1 MGGGRINALHQLIS
15 PLDQVYVSL
24 DLETTGLDSDR
35 DTILEIGAVRFRGDE
50 VLETF
55 ETFVNPGRTIPD
67 HIQRLTGIQPRQ
79 VERAPAFPVISA
91 DFAEFLGPHPVVGH
105 NIQFDLRFLSSHG
118 LTVANAAYD
127 TMDLATV
134 FLPSSRR
141 YTLKHLAEHFGVALR
156 NHRALDDAIG
166 CMEIFVR
173 LLRLA
178 ARQDGGL
185 LAYMSEIARRS
196 TWQLHPALSGLAAA
210 HSTSP
215 ASVGPNGLNLDLL
228 AHRVEAPER
237 RRPTDDLDHLGA
249 EQIHGMLGPKGLF
262 SGAFTG
268 FEHRPEQ
275 EEMLD
280 NVADAIFNQRHL
292 VVEGGTGV
300 GKSLAYLLP
309 AALFAVSRGQR
320 VVISTNTINLQEQ
333 LITKDIPAL
342 KQVLEGSGLLEPDA
356 LKVAPLKGKA
366 NYLCLR
372 RWQQLARSEPLTV
385 DDAKILSKTAVWLQD
400 TATGDRGEI
409 NLNGREASTWHHVSA
424 GQKGFCMDMRDGSPC
439 FLRAARQ
446 RAEQAHIIVVN
457 HALLMSDMVFEGL
470 IPEYSTV
477 IIDEAH
483 HLEDAAT
490 NQFGFEIQ
498 QGELDRVWEPA
509 GRLSQGVRRALANR
523 ELESVVVDT
532 GQPVAAA
539 VEAETPRL
547 WETWGLL
554 FAAIEALHASQRRSR
569 GQGDQNQL
577 LITAELRGTPAWSQ
591 LRLAWENMHA
601 RLGQAA
607 VAVRNM
613 RSFLDGNRLPAAVDQ
628 QALVLEAASLADGL
642 EELSTRLSTVLDQPS
657 DATPVPGPGGGALPA
672 TPVPGPGGG
681 ALPATPVPG
690 PGGGA
695 FNEAIHWVNVNP
707 SQGTISIHS
716 APLDVSPILAD
727 KLFAEKDCVILTSA
741 TLTARGSFSFLK
753 RRVGLDDATDELLVG
768 SPFDYERAAQAL
780 IPENMPQPNA
790 NGYVAATADV
800 LAQLGQ
806 RLQGRTMALFTSH
819 SSLRAVAQ
827 RLRSQ
832 LEPHGI
838 PVLAQGVDGS
848 APSIMAAFGEDP
860 RSLLL
865 GTASFWE
872 GVDLPS
878 GLLKALVITRLPFQ
892 VPSDPIVQRRS
903 ALYEDPFN
911 EYSIPNA
918 ILRFRQGLGRL
929 IRNKHDKGTIVVLD
943 SRISTHGY
951 GQSFLDSMPPC
962 HHTPCLTS
970 NVGMLAEMWLDG
982 GRQGGRR
989 GNRNR

>member
-1 MGGGRINALHQLIS
+1 M
-15 PLDQVYVSL
+15 
-24 DLETTGLDSDR
+24 
-35 DTILEIGAVRFRGDE
+35 RFRGSE

-55 ETFVNPGRTIPD
+55 ETFVNPGRAIPD
-67 HIQRLTGIQPRQ
+67 HIQRLTGIHPRQ
-79 VERAPAFPVISA
+79 VERAPAFPVICA

-118 LTVANAAYD
+118 LNIANAAYD

-141 YTLKHLAEHFGVALR
+141 YTLKHLSGQFGVELR

-178 ARQDGGL
+178 AEQDGGL
-185 LAYMSEIARRS
+185 LAYMSEVARRS
-196 TWQLHPALSGLAAA
+196 NWQLHSALSGLATVQ
-210 HSTSP
+210 STSP
-215 ASVGPNGLNLDLL
+215 ASVGPTGLNLELL
-228 AHRVEAPER
+228 AQRVEAPEK
-237 RRPTDDLDHLGA
+237 RRPAEDLDHLDA
-249 EQIHGMLGPKGLF
+249 EQIHGMLGPEGPF
-262 SGAFTG
+262 SQEFSG

-280 NVADAIFNQRHL
+280 TVADAIFNQHHL

-309 AALFAVSRGQR
+309 AALFAVSQGQR

-333 LITKDIPAL
+333 LISKDIPAL
-342 KQVLEGSGLLEPDA
+342 KRVLEGSGLLEPDS
-356 LKVAPLKGKA
+356 LKVALLKGKA

-372 RWQQLARSEPLTV
+372 RWQQLSRSEPLTV
-385 DDAKILSKTAVWLQD
+385 DDAKLLSKTAVWLQD

-409 NLNGREASTWHHVSA
+409 NLNGREAATWNHVSA
-424 GQKGFCMDMRDGSPC
+424 GEKGFCVDMRDGSPC

-470 IPEYSTV
+470 IPDYSTV

-483 HLEDAAT
+483 HLEEAAT
-490 NQFGFEIQ
+490 NQFGFELQ
-498 QGELDRVWEPA
+498 QGEFDRIWEPA
-509 GRLSQGVRRALANR
+509 GRLSQGVRLALADR
-523 ELESVVVDT
+523 ELESGIVDT
-532 GQPVAAA
+532 GQSVAAA

-547 WETWGLL
+547 RETWGQL
-554 FAAIEALHASQRRSR
+554 FAAIEALHVSQRRGR
-569 GQGDQNQL
+569 NQGDQNQL
-577 LITAELRGTPAWSQ
+577 LLTPEVRNTPAWSQ
-591 LRLAWENMHA
+591 LHLAWENLDT
-601 RLGQAA
+601 RLGQAGISL
-607 VAVRNM
+607 RNL
-613 RSFLDGNRLPAAVDQ
+613 RSFLDANRLPAAPDQ
-628 QALVLEAASLADGL
+628 QALVMEAASLADAL
-642 EELSTRLSTVLDQPS
+642 EELSRRLSSVVDEASP
-657 DATPVPGPGGGALPA
+657 APPVPGPGGGAL
-672 TPVPGPGGG
+672 
-681 ALPATPVPG
+681 
-690 PGGGA
+690 
-695 FNEAIHWVNVNP
+695 NEAINWMNVNP

-716 APLDVSPILAD
+716 APLDVSPILAE
-727 KLFAEKDCVILTSA
+727 KLFSEKDCVVLTSA
-741 TLTARGSFSFLK
+741 TLTAGGSFNFLK
-753 RRVGLDDATDELLVG
+753 RRVGLDDDAEELLVG

-780 IPENMPQPNA
+780 IPDDMPQPNA
-790 NGYVAATADV
+790 NGYVAATAEV

-819 SSLRAVAQ
+819 SALRAVAQ

-848 APSIMAAFGEDP
+848 APSVMAAFTEEPG
-860 RSLLL
+860 SVLL

-872 GVDLPS
+872 GVDMPS

-903 ALYEDPFN
+903 GLYDDPFN

-943 SRISTHGY
+943 SRISSHGY
-951 GQSFLDSMPPC
+951 GQAFRDSMPPC

-982 GRQGGRR
+982 GRQTRQGGRR
-989 GNRNR
+989 GNRSR

>member
-1 MGGGRINALHQLIS
+1 MEVT
-15 PLDQVYVSL
+15 PLDQVYVAL
-24 DLETTGLDSDR
+24 DLETTGLDSER

-50 VLETF
+50 VLDTF
-55 ETFVNPGRTIPD
+55 ETFVNPGRSIPD

-79 VERAPAFPVISA
+79 VERAPAFPVIAS

-118 LTVANAAYD
+118 LPVVNPAYD

-141 YTLKHLAEHFGVALR
+141 YTLKHIADQFGVELR
-156 NHRALDDAIG
+156 NHRALDDAVG
-166 CMEIFVR
+166 SKEIFLR

-178 ARQDGGL
+178 AEQDGGL
-185 LAYMSEIARRS
+185 LAYMSQLARRS
-196 TWQLHPALSGLAAA
+196 NWPLHPALSGLAAT

-215 ASVGPNGLNLDLL
+215 ARVGPTGLNMDLL
-228 AHRVEAPER
+228 AQRVEAPEK
-237 RRPTDDLDHLGA
+237 RRPAEDVDHLGT
-249 EQIHGMLGPKGLF
+249 EQIHGMLGPEGPF
-262 SGAFTG
+262 ARTFNG

-280 NVADAIFNQRHL
+280 TVTDAIFNQHHL
-292 VVEGGTGV
+292 AVEGGTGV

-309 AALFAVSRGQR
+309 AALFAVSQGQR

-333 LITKDIPAL
+333 LIGKDIPAL
-342 KQVLEGSGLLEPDA
+342 KQVLEESGLLEPGA
-356 LKVAPLKGKA
+356 LKVALLKGKA

-372 RWQQLARSEPLTV
+372 RWQQLSRSEPLTV
-385 DDAKILSKTAVWLQD
+385 DDAKLLSKTAVWLQD

-409 NLNGREASTWHHVSA
+409 NLNGREISAWNHVSA
-424 GQKGFCMDMRDGSPC
+424 GEKGFCMDMRDGSPC

-470 IPEYSTV
+470 IPEYGTV
-477 IIDEAH
+477 IVDEVH

-490 NQFGFEIQ
+490 NQFGFELQ
-498 QGELDRVWEPA
+498 QGEFDRIWEPA
-509 GRLSQGVRRALANR
+509 GRLCLGVRQALADL
-523 ELESVVVDT
+523 ELESGVAET
-532 GQPVAAA
+532 GQSVVAA
-539 VEAETPRL
+539 VEADAPRL
-547 WETWGLL
+547 RETWGQL
-554 FAAIEALHASQRRSR
+554 FAAIEGLLASQRKGRNQQRRPNRAQEAAPS
-569 GQGDQNQL
+569 QGDQNQL
-577 LITAELRGTPAWSQ
+577 LITHDVRNSPGWSQ
-591 LRLAWENMHA
+591 LHLAWENLHT
-601 RLGQAA
+601 RLGQAGIA
-607 VAVRNM
+607 LRNL
-613 RSFLDGNRLPAAVDQ
+613 RSFLDANRLQAALDQ
-628 QALVLEAASLADGL
+628 QALVMEAASLADGL
-642 EELSTRLSTVLDQPS
+642 EELSQQLSSVLAEASPAPPDTDLADGAFSP
-657 DATPVPGPGGGALPA
+657 APPVPGSGGGALH
-672 TPVPGPGGG
+672 
-681 ALPATPVPG
+681 
-690 PGGGA
+690 
-695 FNEAIHWVNVNP
+695 EAIHWVNVNP

-727 KLFAEKDCVILTSA
+727 KLFAEKDCVVLTSA
-741 TLTARGSFSFLK
+741 TLTAGGSFDFLK
-753 RRVGLDDATDELLVG
+753 RRVGLDGEADELLVG

-780 IPENMPQPNA
+780 IPDDMPQPNA

-806 RLQGRTMALFTSH
+806 RLEGRTMALFTSH

-848 APSIMAAFGEDP
+848 APSVMAAFSEEP
-860 RSLLL
+860 RSVLL

-872 GVDLPS
+872 GVDMPS

-892 VPSDPIVQRRS
+892 VPSDPIVQSRS
-903 ALYEDPFN
+903 GLYNDPFN

-943 SRISTHGY
+943 SRISSHGY
-951 GQSFLDSMPPC
+951 GHAFRDSMPPC
-962 HHTPCLTS
+962 HHTPCFTS
-970 NVGMLAEMWLDG
+970 NVGMLAEMWLDDG
-982 GRQGGRR
+982 RQARQGGRR

>member
-1 MGGGRINALHQLIS
+1 MEIS

-24 DLETTGLDSDR
+24 DLETTGLDSER

-50 VLETF
+50 VLDTF
-55 ETFVNPGRTIPD
+55 ETFVNPGRPIPD

-79 VERAPAFPVISA
+79 VERAPAFPVIAS

-118 LTVANAAYD
+118 LTLANPAFD

-141 YTLKHLAEHFGVALR
+141 YTLKHIADRFGVELR
-156 NHRALDDAIG
+156 NHRALDDAVG
-166 CMEIFVR
+166 SKEIFLR

-178 ARQDGGL
+178 AEQDGGL
-185 LAYMSEIARRS
+185 LAYMSQLARRS
-196 TWQLHPALSGLAAA
+196 NWQLQPALSGLAAKQ
-210 HSTSP
+210 STSP
-215 ASVGPNGLNLDLL
+215 ARVGPTGLNMDLL
-228 AHRVEAPER
+228 AQRVEATEK
-237 RRPTDDLDHLGA
+237 RRPADDLDHLDA
-249 EQIHGMLGPKGLF
+249 EQIHGMLGPEGPF
-262 SGAFTG
+262 ARAFDG

-280 NVADAIFNQRHL
+280 TVTDAIFNQHHL
-292 VVEGGTGV
+292 AVEGGTGV

-309 AALFAVSRGQR
+309 AALFAVSQGQR
-320 VVISTNTINLQEQ
+320 VVVSTNTINLQEQ
-333 LITKDIPAL
+333 LIGKDIPAL
-342 KQVLEGSGLLEPDA
+342 KQVLEESGLLEPGA

-372 RWQQLARSEPLTV
+372 RWQQLSHSDPLTV
-385 DDAKILSKTAVWLQD
+385 DDAKLLSKTAVWLQD

-409 NLNGREASTWHHVSA
+409 NLNGREISTWNHVSA
-424 GQKGFCMDMRDGSPC
+424 GEKGFCMDMRDGSPC

-483 HLEDAAT
+483 HLEEAAT
-490 NQFGFEIQ
+490 NQFGFELP
-498 QGELDRVWEPA
+498 QGEFERIWEPA
-509 GRLSQGVRRALANR
+509 GRLGLGVRQALADP
-523 ELESVVVDT
+523 ELESGVVDT
-532 GQPVAAA
+532 GQSVAAA
-539 VEAETPRL
+539 LEAEAPRL
-547 WETWGLL
+547 RETWGQL
-554 FAAIEALHASQRRSR
+554 FTAIEGLHASQRRGRS
-569 GQGDQNQL
+569 QGDQNQL
-577 LITAELRGTPAWSQ
+577 LLTDEVRNSPAWSQ
-591 LRLAWENMHA
+591 LSLAWENLHT
-601 RLGQAA
+601 RLGQAGISLRN
-607 VAVRNM
+607 VRN
-613 RSFLDGNRLPAAVDQ
+613 FLDGNRLPAAQDQ
-628 QALVLEAASLADGL
+628 HALVMEAASLADGL
-642 EELSTRLSTVLDQPS
+642 EELSNRLSSVLDEASP
-657 DATPVPGPGGGALPA
+657 APPVPGSGGGASQAP
-672 TPVPGPGGG
+672 PVPGS
-681 ALPATPVPG
+681 
-690 PGGGA
+690 GGGA

-707 SQGTISIHS
+707 SMGTISLHS
-716 APLDVSPILAD
+716 APLDVSPILAE

-741 TLTARGSFSFLK
+741 TLTAGGSFNFLK
-753 RRVGLDDATDELLVG
+753 RRVGLDNDADELLVG

-780 IPENMPQPNA
+780 IPDDMPQPNA

-848 APSIMAAFGEDP
+848 APSVMAAFSEEPG
-860 RSLLL
+860 SVLL

-872 GVDLPS
+872 GVDMPS

-903 ALYEDPFN
+903 GLYDDPFN

-943 SRISTHGY
+943 SRISSHGY
-951 GQSFLDSMPPC
+951 GQAFRDSMPPC
-962 HHTPCLTS
+962 HHTPCFTS

-982 GRQGGRR
+982 GRQARQGGRR
-989 GNRNR
+989 GNRSR

>member
-1 MGGGRINALHQLIS
+1 MEVT

-24 DLETTGLDSDR
+24 DLETTGLDSER

-50 VLETF
+50 VLDTF
-55 ETFVNPGRTIPD
+55 ETFVNPGRPIPD

-79 VERAPAFPVISA
+79 VERAPAFPVIAS
-91 DFAEFLGPHPVVGH
+91 DFAEFLGHHPVVGH

-118 LTVANAAYD
+118 LPVTNAAFD

-141 YTLKHLAEHFGVALR
+141 YTLKHIADQFGVELR
-156 NHRALDDAIG
+156 NHRALDDAVG
-166 CMEIFVR
+166 SMAIFLR

-178 ARQDGGL
+178 AEQDSGL
-185 LAYMSEIARRS
+185 LAYMSQLAHRS
-196 TWQLHPALSGLAAA
+196 NWQLHPALSGLAAA
-210 HSTSP
+210 QSTSP
-215 ASVGPNGLNLDLL
+215 ARVGPTGLNMDLL
-228 AHRVEAPER
+228 AQRVEAPEK
-237 RRPTDDLDHLGA
+237 RRPVEDLDHVGV
-249 EQIHGMLGPKGLF
+249 EQIHGMLGPEGPF
-262 SGAFTG
+262 AGAFDR

-280 NVADAIFNQRHL
+280 TVTDAIFNQHHL
-292 VVEGGTGV
+292 AVEGGTGV

-309 AALFAVSRGQR
+309 AALFAVSQGQR
-320 VVISTNTINLQEQ
+320 VVVSTNTINLQEQ
-333 LITKDIPAL
+333 LIGKDIPAL
-342 KQVLEGSGLLEPDA
+342 KQVLEESGLLEPDA
-356 LKVAPLKGKA
+356 LKVALLKGKA

-372 RWQQLARSEPLTV
+372 RWQQLSRSEPLTV
-385 DDAKILSKTAVWLQD
+385 DDAKLLSKTAVWLQD

-409 NLNGREASTWHHVSA
+409 NLNGREVSTWNHVSA
-424 GQKGFCMDMRDGSPC
+424 GEKGFCMDMRDGSPC

-483 HLEDAAT
+483 HLEEAAT
-490 NQFGFEIQ
+490 NQFGFELP
-498 QGELDRVWEPA
+498 QGEFERIWEPA
-509 GRLSQGVRRALANR
+509 GRLCLGVRQALADL
-523 ELESVVVDT
+523 ELESGVIET
-532 GQPVAAA
+532 GQSATAALEAEAPRLRESWGQLFAA
-539 VEAETPRL
+539 VE
-547 WETWGLL
+547 G
-554 FAAIEALHASQRRSR
+554 LHASQRKGRN
-569 GQGDQNQL
+569 QGDQNQL
-577 LITAELRGTPAWSQ
+577 LITPEVRNSPAWSQ
-591 LRLAWENMHA
+591 LHLAWENLHT
-601 RLGQAA
+601 RLGQAGLA
-607 VAVRNM
+607 LRNL
-613 RSFLDGNRLPAAVDQ
+613 RSFLDANRLQAAQDQ
-628 QALVLEAASLADGL
+628 QALVMEAASLADGL
-642 EELSTRLSTVLDQPS
+642 EELSTRLVSVL
-657 DATPVPGPGGGALPA
+657 
-672 TPVPGPGGG
+672 
-681 ALPATPVPG
+681 
-690 PGGGA
+690 
-695 FNEAIHWVNVNP
+695 NEAADDTIDWVNVNP
-707 SQGTISIHS
+707 SMGTISLHS
-716 APLDVSPILAD
+716 APLDVSPVLAE
-727 KLFAEKDCVILTSA
+727 KLFDEKDCVILTSA
-741 TLTARGSFSFLK
+741 TLTASGSFSFLK
-753 RRVGLDDATDELLVG
+753 RRVGLDDDTDELLVG

-780 IPENMPQPNA
+780 IPDDMPQPNA

-848 APSIMAAFGEDP
+848 APSVMAAFSEDS
-860 RSLLL
+860 RSVLL

-872 GVDLPS
+872 GVDMPS

-903 ALYEDPFN
+903 GLYDDPFN

-943 SRISTHGY
+943 SRISSHGY
-951 GQSFLDSMPPC
+951 GQAFRDSMPPC
-962 HHTPCLTS
+962 HHTPCFTS

-982 GRQGGRR
+982 GRQARQGGRR
-989 GNRNR
+989 GNRSR

>member
-1 MGGGRINALHQLIS
+1 MGGGRINALHQVIS

-24 DLETTGLDSDR
+24 DLETTGLDSER
-35 DTILEIGAVRFRGDE
+35 DTVLEIGAVRFRGSE

-55 ETFVNPGRTIPD
+55 ETFVNPGRAIPD
-67 HIQRLTGIQPRQ
+67 HIQRLTGIHPRQ

-118 LTVANAAYD
+118 LNVANAAYD

-134 FLPSSRR
+134 FLPGSRR
-141 YTLKHLAEHFGVALR
+141 YTLKHLSDQFGVELR

-178 ARQDGGL
+178 AEQDGGL

-196 TWQLHPALSGLAAA
+196 NWQLHPALSGLAAVQ
-210 HSTSP
+210 STSP
-215 ASVGPNGLNLDLL
+215 ASVGPTGLNLELL
-228 AHRVEAPER
+228 AQRVAAPEK
-237 RRPTDDLDHLGA
+237 RRPAEDLDHLGA
-249 EQIHGMLGPKGLF
+249 ERIHGMLGPEGPF
-262 SGAFTG
+262 SQSFSG

-280 NVADAIFNQRHL
+280 TVADAIFNQHHL

-309 AALFAVSRGQR
+309 AALFAVSQGQR

-342 KQVLEGSGLLEPDA
+342 KGILEGSGLLEPDS
-356 LKVAPLKGKA
+356 LKVALLKGKA

-372 RWQQLARSEPLTV
+372 RWQQLSRSEPLTV
-385 DDAKILSKTAVWLQD
+385 DDAKLLSKTGVWLQD
-400 TATGDRGEI
+400 TSTGDRGEI
-409 NLNGREASTWHHVSA
+409 NLNGREASTWNHVSA
-424 GQKGFCMDMRDGSPC
+424 GEKGSCMDMRDGSLC

-483 HLEDAAT
+483 HLEEAAT
-490 NQFGFEIQ
+490 NQFGFELQ
-498 QGELDRVWEPA
+498 QGEFDRIWEPA
-509 GRLSQGVRRALANR
+509 GRLSQGVRLALTDH
-523 ELESVVVDT
+523 ELESGIVDT
-532 GQPVAAA
+532 GQSVAAA

-547 WETWGLL
+547 RETWGQL
-554 FAAIEALHASQRRSR
+554 FAAVEALHDSQRRGR
-569 GQGDQNQL
+569 NQGDQNQL
-577 LITAELRGTPAWSQ
+577 LLTPEVRNTPAWSQ
-591 LRLAWENMHA
+591 LHLAWENLHT
-601 RLGQAA
+601 RLGQAGIA
-607 VAVRNM
+607 LRNL
-613 RSFLDGNRLPAAVDQ
+613 RNFLDANRLPAAPDQ
-628 QALVLEAASLADGL
+628 QALVMETASLADGL
-642 EELSTRLSTVLDQPS
+642 EDLSGRLKSVVGEASPTP
-657 DATPVPGPGGGALPA
+657 PVPGPGGGAL
-672 TPVPGPGGG
+672 
-681 ALPATPVPG
+681 
-690 PGGGA
+690 
-695 FNEAIHWVNVNP
+695 NEAIHWVNVNP

-716 APLDVSPILAD
+716 APLDVSPILAE
-727 KLFAEKDCVILTSA
+727 KLFSEKDCVVLTSA
-741 TLTARGSFSFLK
+741 TLTAGGSFDFLK
-753 RRVGLDDATDELLVG
+753 RRVGLEDDTCDLLVG
-768 SPFDYERAAQAL
+768 SPFDYQRAAQAL
-780 IPENMPQPNA
+780 IPEDMPQPNA

-819 SSLRAVAQ
+819 SALRAVAQ

-838 PVLAQGVDGS
+838 PVLAQGIDGS
-848 APSIMAAFGEDP
+848 APSVMAAFTEEPG
-860 RSLLL
+860 SVLL

-872 GVDLPS
+872 GVDMPS

-903 ALYEDPFN
+903 SLYDDPFN

-943 SRISTHGY
+943 SRIASHGY
-951 GQSFLDSMPPC
+951 GHAFRDSMPPC

-970 NVGMLAEMWLDG
+970 NVGMLAEMWLDS

>member
-1 MGGGRINALHQLIS
+1 MVQQQLNAGGSRDHRLTS

-24 DLETTGLDSDR
+24 DLETTGLDSER

-50 VLETF
+50 VLDTF
-55 ETFVNPGRTIPD
+55 ETFVNPGRAIPD
-67 HIQRLTGIQPRQ
+67 HIQRLTGIHPRQ
-79 VERAPAFPVISA
+79 VERAPAFPVVSNE
-91 DFAEFLGPHPVVGH
+91 FAEFVGPHPVVGH
-105 NIQFDLRFLSSHG
+105 NVQFDLRFLSSHG
-118 LTVANAAYD
+118 LPLANPVYD
-127 TMDLATV
+127 TMDLSTV
-134 FLPSSRR
+134 FLPRSRR
-141 YTLKHLAEHFGVALR
+141 YSLKHLADHFGVELR

-166 CMEIFVR
+166 SMELFVR

-178 ARQDGGL
+178 GEQDGGL
-185 LAYMSEIARRS
+185 LAYMSALANRS
-196 TWQLHPALSGLAAA
+196 NWQLHPALSGLAAMQ
-210 HSTSP
+210 STSP
-215 ASVGPNGLNLDLL
+215 ASVGPTGLNMELL
-228 AHRVEAPER
+228 AHRVESPEKR
-237 RRPTDDLDHLGA
+237 RTAEGLDHLGP
-249 EQIHGMLGPKGLF
+249 EQIHGMLGPEGPF
-262 SGAFTG
+262 AAAFTG

-280 NVADAIFNQRHL
+280 IVSNAIFNQQHL

-309 AALFAVSRGQR
+309 AALFAVSQGQR
-320 VVISTNTINLQEQ
+320 VVVSTNTINLQEQ

-342 KQVLEGSGLLEPDA
+342 KEVLEQSGLLDPDS
-356 LKVAPLKGKA
+356 LKVALLKGKA

-385 DDAKILSKTAVWLQD
+385 DDAKLLSKTAMWLQD

-409 NLNGREASTWHHVSA
+409 NLNGREASTWTHVSA
-424 GQKGFCMDMRDGSPC
+424 GEKGFCMDMRDGSPC

-470 IPEYSTV
+470 IPEYGTV

-490 NQFGFEIQ
+490 NQFGFELP
-498 QGELDRVWEPA
+498 QGEFERIWDPA
-509 GRLSQGVRRALANR
+509 GRLSQGVRQALADQG
-523 ELESVVVDT
+523 LESGIVDT
-532 GQPVAAA
+532 GQSVTSALDA
-539 VEAETPRL
+539 EAPRL
-547 WETWGLL
+547 RESWGQM
-554 FAAIEALHASQRRSR
+554 FEAIEALHASQRKGRN
-569 GQGDQNQL
+569 QGDQNL
-577 LITAELRGTPAWSQ
+577 ILITPEVRNSPTWAQ
-591 LRLAWENMHA
+591 LHLVWENLHTRM
-601 RLGQAA
+601 GQAGIA
-607 VAVRNM
+607 LRNM
-613 RSFLDGNRLPAAVDQ
+613 RSFLDGNRLPAALDQ
-628 QALVLEAASLADGL
+628 PALVMEAASLADGL
-642 EELSTRLSTVLDQPS
+642 EDLSNRLASVLDEAS
-657 DATPVPGPGGGALPA
+657 ED
-672 TPVPGPGGG
+672 
-681 ALPATPVPG
+681 
-690 PGGGA
+690 
-695 FNEAIHWVNVNP
+695 AIHWVNVNP
-707 SQGTISIHS
+707 SQGTISVHS
-716 APLDVSPILAD
+716 APLDVSPVLAE

-741 TLTARGSFSFLK
+741 TLTAGGSFDFLK
-753 RRVGLDDATDELLVG
+753 RRVGLEEDAAELLVG

-780 IPENMPQPNA
+780 IPDDMPPPNA
-790 NGYVAATADV
+790 NHYVAATADV

-806 RLQGRTMALFTSH
+806 KLQGRTMALFTSH

-827 RLRSQ
+827 RLRPL

-848 APSIMAAFGEDP
+848 APYLMAAFSEEPG
-860 RSLLL
+860 SVLL

-872 GVDLPS
+872 GVDMPS

-903 ALYEDPFN
+903 GLYQDPFN

-929 IRNKHDKGTIVVLD
+929 IRNKHDRGTIVVLD
-943 SRISTHGY
+943 SRISSHGY
-951 GQSFLDSMPPC
+951 GHAFRDSMPPC
-962 HHTPCLTS
+962 HHTPCFTS

-989 GNRNR
+989 GNRLR

>member
-1 MGGGRINALHQLIS
+1 MEIS

-35 DTILEIGAVRFRGDE
+35 DTILEIGAVRFRGEE
-50 VLETF
+50 VLDTF
-55 ETFVNPGRTIPD
+55 ETFVNPGRPIPD

-79 VERAPAFPVISA
+79 VERAPAFPVIAS
-91 DFAEFLGPHPVVGH
+91 DFAKFLGPHPVIGH

-118 LTVANAAYD
+118 LTLANPAFD

-141 YTLKHLAEHFGVALR
+141 YTLKHIADQFGVELR
-156 NHRALDDAIG
+156 NHRALDDAVG
-166 CMEIFVR
+166 SKEIFLR

-178 ARQDGGL
+178 AEQDGGL
-185 LAYMSEIARRS
+185 LAYMSQLARRS
-196 TWQLHPALSGLAAA
+196 NWQLQPALSGLAATQ
-210 HSTSP
+210 STSL
-215 ASVGPNGLNLDLL
+215 ARVGPTGLNMDLL
-228 AHRVEAPER
+228 AQRVEAPSGLKKGDG
-237 RRPTDDLDHLGA
+237 RRPADDLDHLVA
-249 EQIHGMLGPKGLF
+249 EQIHGMLGPEGPFAK
-262 SGAFTG
+262 AFDG

-280 NVADAIFNQRHL
+280 TVTDAIYNQHHL
-292 VVEGGTGV
+292 AVEGGTGV

-309 AALFAVSRGQR
+309 AALFAVSQGQR
-320 VVISTNTINLQEQ
+320 VVVSTNTINLQEQ
-333 LITKDIPAL
+333 LIGKDIPAL
-342 KQVLEGSGLLEPDA
+342 KQVLEGSGLLEPGA
-356 LKVAPLKGKA
+356 LKVALLKGKA

-372 RWQQLARSEPLTV
+372 RWQQLSHSDPLTV
-385 DDAKILSKTAVWLQD
+385 DDAKLLSKTAVWLQD

-409 NLNGREASTWHHVSA
+409 NLNGREASTWNHVSA
-424 GQKGFCMDMRDGSPC
+424 GEKGFCMDMRDGSPC

-477 IIDEAH
+477 IVDEAH
-483 HLEDAAT
+483 HLEEAAT
-490 NQFGFEIQ
+490 NQFGFELP
-498 QGELDRVWEPA
+498 QGEFERIWEPA
-509 GRLSQGVRRALANR
+509 GRLCLGVRQALADL
-523 ELESVVVDT
+523 ELEPKIIDT
-532 GQPVAAA
+532 GQSVSAAL
-539 VEAETPRL
+539 EAEAPRL
-547 WETWGLL
+547 RESWGQL
-554 FAAIEALHASQRRSR
+554 FAAIEGLHASQRRGR
-569 GQGDQNQL
+569 NQGDQNQL
-577 LITAELRGTPAWSQ
+577 LLTDEVRNSPAWSQ
-591 LRLAWENMHA
+591 LHLAWENLHTRM
-601 RLGQAA
+601 GQAGIA
-607 VAVRNM
+607 LRNL
-613 RSFLDGNRLPAAVDQ
+613 RSFLDANRLPAAQDQ
-628 QALVLEAASLADGL
+628 HALVMEATTLADGL
-642 EELSTRLSTVLDQPS
+642 QELADRLASVVQEAS
-657 DATPVPGPGGGALPA
+657 E
-672 TPVPGPGGG
+672 
-681 ALPATPVPG
+681 
-690 PGGGA
+690 
-695 FNEAIHWVNVNP
+695 EAIHWLNVNP
-707 SQGTISIHS
+707 SMGTISLHS
-716 APLDVSPILAD
+716 APLDVSPVLAE

-741 TLTARGSFSFLK
+741 TLTAGGSFNFLK
-753 RRVGLDDATDELLVG
+753 RRVGLDDDADELLVG
-768 SPFDYERAAQAL
+768 SPFDYGRAAQAL
-780 IPENMPQPNA
+780 IPDDMPQPNA

-848 APSIMAAFGEDP
+848 APSVMAAFGEEP
-860 RSLLL
+860 RSVLL

-872 GVDLPS
+872 GVDMPP

-903 ALYEDPFN
+903 RLYDDPFN

-929 IRNKHDKGTIVVLD
+929 IRNKHDKGTMVVLD
-943 SRISTHGY
+943 SRISSHGY
-951 GQSFLDSMPPC
+951 GQAFRDSMPPC
-962 HHTPCLTS
+962 HHTPCFTS

-982 GRQGGRR
+982 GRQAREGGRR
-989 GNRNR
+989 GNRSR